1 MPVPRVLIVHEVAD
15 YPTWKRVFDD
25 AAGARKAAG
34 ELSYELLRRQGEENV
49 IVHFSR
55 WTSLEA
61 ARAFFESDELV
72 ELRRLAGVLAPEF
85 DYLEQL
91 EEGVL

>member
-1 MPVPRVLIVHEVAD
+1 VSHVLIVHEVAA
-15 YPTWKRVFDD
+15 YPAWKRVFDD

-34 ELSYELLRRQGEENV
+34 ELSYELLRRQDTENV

-61 ARAFFESDELV
+61 ARTFFESEELV
-72 ELRRLAGVLAPEF
+72 ELRRRAGVLAPEF
-85 DYLEQL
+85 NYLEQL